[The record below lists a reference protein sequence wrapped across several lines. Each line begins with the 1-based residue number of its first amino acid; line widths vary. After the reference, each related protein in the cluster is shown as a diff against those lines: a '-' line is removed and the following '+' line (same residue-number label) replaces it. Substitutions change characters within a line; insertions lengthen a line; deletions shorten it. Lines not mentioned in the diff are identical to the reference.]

1 MRYVRKK
8 SWNKGMNKN
17 ILIFSED
24 LGLLPELISGARE
37 VASKLGG
44 EVLAAVIG
52 SKVEGETK
60 EISKYGIKV
69 LVVDNAALEPFDA
82 GRYGEVLQ
90 QLTVNYSAEL
100 IMIGATTRGRDVA
113 ASLAAKLGIGCVT
126 EVFRIDLEPEMTF
139 YRSMYATAIAKEI
152 ITSSPKVIAVKPKT
166 WARPETRE
174 GGKIEK
180 VNVKVEPSRIVQV
193 SVKPKEV
200 IAEKIEDAEV
210 AVIGGKG
217 VEKKEDLEILRHL
230 ATALGGKGGKVG
242 VTRPLAADYKW
253 MSEWVGMSGV
263 AIKPKLYVGVGISG
277 QPQHIVGI
285 RDSKIVVVI
294 NKDPKAPLF
303 EVADYG
309 IVGNLYEV
317 LPLLTEKCKK

>member
-1 MRYVRKK
+1 
-8 SWNKGMNKN
+8 MNKN
-17 ILIFSED
+17 ILTFSED
-24 LGLLPELISGARE
+24 LGLLPELISGAQE
-37 VASKLGG
+37 VAGKLGG

-52 SKVEGETK
+52 NNIDEEAKG
-60 EISKYGIKV
+60 ISKYAVKA
-69 LVVDNAALEPFDA
+69 LAVDSTALEPFDA

-90 QLTVNYSAEL
+90 QLTMNYSAEL
-100 IMIGATTRGRDVA
+100 IMIGSTTRGRDVA
-113 ASLAAKLGIGCVT
+113 ASLAAKLGAGCVT
-126 EVFRIDLEPEMTF
+126 EVFKIDFEPEMTF
-139 YRSMYATAIAKEI
+139 YRSMYATAIAKEV
-152 ITSSPKVIAVKPKT
+152 ITSSPKVITVKPKT
-166 WARPETRE
+166 WTSPETRE

-180 VNVKVEPSRIVQV
+180 VSVEVEPSRIVQV

-200 IAEKIEDAEV
+200 IAERIEDAEV

-217 VEKKEDLEILRHL
+217 VEKKEDLEILLRL
-230 ATALGGKGGKVG
+230 AAALGGKGGKVG

-309 IVGNLYEV
+309 IVCDLYKV
-317 LPLLTEKCKK
+317 LPLLIEKSKR